1 MRLFCP
7 PALRKMLRKQW
18 LQCDCALTR
27 TVLVVAMHD
36 MNCGCKSVSKKNHP
50 VLTCKRSL
58 NERLDKRLKNLGFHI
73 NRPIS
78 SSMDTTCLDTPT
90 NQIYEIYRSLVE
102 KTYPMLKM
110 NVYIFS
116 VKTPIFYLICTYK
129 YTDWLLGEP
138 HHPLV
143 STKFCGFSSR
153 GSPKGKFTSWI
164 SARFIFMCWT
174 TRSDVFHWILVVSY
188 LIGILI

>member
-1 MRLFCP
+1 
-7 PALRKMLRKQW
+7 
-18 LQCDCALTR
+18 
-27 TVLVVAMHD
+27 MHD

-58 NERLDKRLKNLGFHI
+58 NERLGKCLKNLGLHI

-78 SSMDTTCLDTPT
+78 SSMDTACLDTPT

-116 VKTPIFYLICTYK
+116 VKTTIFYLICR
-129 YTDWLLGEP
+129 YTDWLLGER
-138 HHPLV
+138 HL
-143 STKFCGFSSR
+143 FFGFHQILRILRVAAPQKESSPRESLR
-153 GSPKGKFTSWI
+153 GSSSCVGPLFPQRNT
-164 SARFIFMCWT
+164 
-174 TRSDVFHWILVVSY
+174 
-188 LIGILI
+188 